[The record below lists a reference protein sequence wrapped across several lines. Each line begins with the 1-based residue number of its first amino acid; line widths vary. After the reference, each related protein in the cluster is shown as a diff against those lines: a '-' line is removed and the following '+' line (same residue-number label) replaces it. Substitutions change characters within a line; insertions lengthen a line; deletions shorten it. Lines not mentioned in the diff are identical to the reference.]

1 MRATILVPALLFAL
15 VGTAEAQQ
23 EERVHADN
31 GGSVT
36 FHRDRGVTTGRVSGT
51 PDSVYRRLRS
61 VSTDLGLTIKPN
73 GENPAGH
80 EFLIDRQRLVTRLGK
95 KAVSTYLSCGEGMT
109 GPNADSWFVYL
120 TVRAA
125 VTPAAGAASDVQL
138 QLTADAVD
146 VPGGRSE
153 RVVCATRG
161 ILEGEIM
168 KRLQAQTPQ

>member
-1 MRATILVPALLFAL
+1 MKAMILLPALLFAG

-31 GGSVT
+31 GGTVT
-36 FHRDRGVTTGRVSGT
+36 FHRDKGVTTGRIPGP

-61 VSTDLGLTIKPN
+61 VSTDLGLTIKPS

-95 KAVSTYLSCGEGMT
+95 KPVSTYLSCGEGMT

-120 TVRAA
+120 TVRA
-125 VTPAAGAASDVQL
+125 VVSPAAGTDSELQL
-138 QLTADAVD
+138 QLSADAVD
-146 VPGGRSE
+146 VPGGRSD
-153 RVVCATRG
+153 RVVCATNG
-161 ILEGEIM
+161 SLEAEIM
-168 KRLQAQTPQ
+168 KRLQTAPPK